1 MTSFQKMVGIALVA
15 IVLIAA
21 CCITVLYRRYG
32 IKIAGLSLPAFGYMA
47 MVLKELIKTKGDK

>member
-1 MTSFQKMVGIALVA
+1 MTSFQKMVGIA